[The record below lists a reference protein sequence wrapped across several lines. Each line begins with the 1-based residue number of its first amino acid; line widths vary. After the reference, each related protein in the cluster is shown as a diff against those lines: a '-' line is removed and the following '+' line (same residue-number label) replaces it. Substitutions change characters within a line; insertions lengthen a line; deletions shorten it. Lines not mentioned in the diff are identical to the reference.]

1 MVTAENELTRLYYAG
16 SIATAASSVE
26 GRAEAEASKVELAER
41 MWPELVVE
49 GHINSL
55 GFEDVIVTSTTENIN
70 VIVKCTELTGTQ
82 ASQILQLVM
91 TETETQA
98 TNVRIIATE

>member
-1 MVTAENELTRLYYAG
+1 MASAE
-16 SIATAASSVE
+16 SSAE
-26 GRAEAEASKVELAER
+26 SKAEAEAAKLDLAES
-41 MWPELVVE
+41 METELVLE
-49 GHINSL
+49 GLIKSL
-55 GFEDVIVTSTTENIN
+55 GFEDAIVTSTTENIN

-98 TNVRIIATE
+98 TNVRIIPTE